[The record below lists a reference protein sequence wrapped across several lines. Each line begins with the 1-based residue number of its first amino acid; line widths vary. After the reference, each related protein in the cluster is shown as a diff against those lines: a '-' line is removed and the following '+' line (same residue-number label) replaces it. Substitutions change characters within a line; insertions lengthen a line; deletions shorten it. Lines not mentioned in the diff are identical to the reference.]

1 MLQIQIPAQSRTR
14 LDLNRSAF
22 TLIELLVVIAIIAIL
37 AGMLLPALSK
47 AKAKAKTTQ
56 CLNNNRQL
64 GMATMLYKDEFDDR
78 YCHGGF
84 RVNSAVT
91 MVNPGGWV
99 AMLITYMGGSTSSPP
114 KAFVCSAAMTDAL
127 GAFPFAVHYR
137 ANRHVFRDT
146 TFAAAPAPLRG
157 AFVQQPSQINIHTEK
172 EANNGGFSDDVGAF
186 DAYRTTWNSTP
197 LSRLS
202 MRRHSDSMVGTAA
215 DGHAEWLRMPPF
227 NFGSAAPTNLEALG
241 DVAGS
246 DQTGASWSKGGRE
259 KLFIRFQS
267 AGGGF

>member
-1 MLQIQIPAQSRTR
+1 MKSRACPATNHR
-14 LDLNRSAF
+14 AF

-64 GMATMLYKDEFDDR
+64 GMATILYKDEFDDR
-78 YCHGGF
+78 YCFGPF
-84 RVNSAVT
+84 RVNSAAT
-91 MVNPGGWV
+91 LVNPSGWV
-99 AMLITYMGGSTSSPP
+99 AMLIPYMGGSTSSPP
-114 KAFVCSAAMTDAL
+114 KSLVCSAAMNDTL

-146 TFAAAPAPLRG
+146 TFAAAPVPLRG

-186 DAYRTTWNSTP
+186 NNYRTSWNSTP
-197 LSRLS
+197 ASRLS
-202 MRRHSDSMVGTAA
+202 MRRHNDSMVGTAA

-227 NFGSAAPTNLEALG
+227 SFGASAPVNMEALG
-241 DVAGS
+241 DVGGS
-246 DQTGASWSKGGRE
+246 DQTGASWPQSGRE
-259 KLFIRFQS
+259 RLFIRFQN